1 MSYLT
6 IAFICKLA
14 VEVVFLAAKTC
25 FRRYK
30 AKKKPDEPTSD
41 K

>member
-1 MSYLT
+1 MSYLVV
-6 IAFICKLA
+6 AFICKLT

-30 AKKKPDEPTSD
+30 AKKKPDAGTSD

>member
-1 MSYLT
+1 MRYLV

-14 VEVVFLAAKTC
+14 VETVFLTVKAC
-25 FRRYK
+25 LGRYK
-30 AKKKPDEPTSD
+30 AKKKPDEQTSD